1 MSTCCSPEWS
11 WYPGHQG
18 KPAQPKSPTVG
29 ARCTIWTQPK
39 DNDDN
44 DNNNEDEND
53 DDNRLSLNITLTLH
67 QPVTFLWWHCSYHTW
82 ETHPVPRH
90 ALCPP
95 GGKGVTIWNNS
106 MFWLLK
112 YINLKIKTF
121 VMCTFNFYI
130 DFGSKTNLEEKFL
143 CDPFHPVFVDVE
155 RLQTDKM

>member
-1 MSTCCSPEWS
+1 MRMRTIMTNKDICIWAPVVLQSDHDILGIREDQLSPSLPQWVHDVRYE
-11 WYPGHQG
+11 PNL
-18 KPAQPKSPTVG
+18 KS
-29 ARCTIWTQPK
+29 K

-95 GGKGVTIWNNS
+95 GEKGVTIWNNS

-121 VMCTFNFYI
+121 VMCTFNLI
-130 DFGSKTNLEEKFL
+130 
-143 CDPFHPVFVDVE
+143 
-155 RLQTDKM
+155 